1 MEFLALGFLTFLL
14 FGIEVFVLSGFGY
27 LLWNLVIV
35 DWFNVPE
42 GSYWQ
47 IMVIVLIL
55 SFMVKLIGHSERDE
69 NG

>member
-1 MEFLALGFLTFLL
+1 VEFLALGFLTFLL

-55 SFMVKLIGHSERDE
+55 FSIVKLIEYLERDK
-69 NG
+69 

>member
-55 SFMVKLIGHSERDE
+55 FSIVKLIEYLERDK
-69 NG
+69 